1 MATALCSQF
10 GVFKSTW
17 SQTDGV
23 TFQVQLTRRMR
34 ASGWVADGDVP
45 AEGDKP
51 SSLWKSACDAAKMRP
66 SSSQAT
72 GKRQYTPQ
80 ADAAKK
86 WTDVSRWTGTGDP
99 PDGDTYVRVLYRTV
113 RSCSQIIDA

>member
-1 MATALCSQF
+1 MLSFMLSFVPAFVRHVSASPHPRPFRLGLICRMATALCSQF

-51 SSLWKSACDAAKMRP
+51 SSLWKSAQNGSRPIGGCAAWDL
-66 SSSQAT
+66 S
-72 GKRQYTPQ
+72 
-80 ADAAKK
+80 
-86 WTDVSRWTGTGDP
+86 
-99 PDGDTYVRVLYRTV
+99 
-113 RSCSQIIDA
+113 